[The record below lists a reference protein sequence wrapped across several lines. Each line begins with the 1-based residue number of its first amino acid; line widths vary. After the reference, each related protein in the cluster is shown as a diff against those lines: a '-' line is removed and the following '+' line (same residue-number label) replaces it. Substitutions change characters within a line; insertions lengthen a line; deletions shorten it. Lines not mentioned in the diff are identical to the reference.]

1 MNNLYQKY
9 FLKSNIITLIIIFF
23 FSFFINYYYSS
34 FGVFPIDTFFHY
46 DSAARILQGE
56 FPIRDFWIVSGLVI
70 DLIQSLFF
78 KFFGVNWFA
87 YIFHSS
93 ISNFL
98 ISLII
103 YHYFQSIKINKINSL
118 LFTCCFSTL
127 AYTVSGTP
135 FVDHHAIFFLLAST
149 VLIIK
154 AIDSEKNYLWFF
166 IVLFFFLSFLTKQVP
181 AAYIILTQ
189 GVIISAY
196 IFHVKKYSI
205 IKYLILSFSLIIF
218 FTLTLLFFLNIELK
232 DFYIQY
238 IHHPR
243 SIGSSRFLNFELTFN
258 GFFNDYKFIVL
269 PLILTFILKINKCF
283 KKNFQLSKKEI
294 YIFLILCSFVF
305 SSIFHQILTKNQIF
319 IYFLIPILFGLL
331 FTELQLTNYK
341 FKKYCSTLLLIT
353 LIFITLKYHIRYNE
367 NRKFHE
373 LESVNFDEAVPAHK
387 INKVFHNLS
396 WLNPVYDG
404 EPDNEILLIK
414 EGISYLEKEKDE
426 IMLFTHYLF
435 LDSITKK
442 KLNYPTRS
450 FTTDGASMP
459 VVGMKYFKSY
469 KSFLLNKIKDKKIKK
484 IYFFRHEGISEKTLT
499 DYLNPNCYNKLENN
513 IFILFKLK
521 CN

>member
-205 IKYLILSFSLIIF
+205 IKYLSLI
-218 FTLTLLFFLNIELK
+218 
-232 DFYIQY
+232 
-238 IHHPR
+238 
-243 SIGSSRFLNFELTFN
+243 
-258 GFFNDYKFIVL
+258 
-269 PLILTFILKINKCF
+269 
-283 KKNFQLSKKEI
+283 
-294 YIFLILCSFVF
+294 
-305 SSIFHQILTKNQIF
+305 
-319 IYFLIPILFGLL
+319 
-331 FTELQLTNYK
+331 
-341 FKKYCSTLLLIT
+341 
-353 LIFITLKYHIRYNE
+353 HI
-367 NRKFHE
+367 
-373 LESVNFDEAVPAHK
+373 
-387 INKVFHNLS
+387 
-396 WLNPVYDG
+396 
-404 EPDNEILLIK
+404 
-414 EGISYLEKEKDE
+414 
-426 IMLFTHYLF
+426 
-435 LDSITKK
+435 
-442 KLNYPTRS
+442 
-450 FTTDGASMP
+450 
-459 VVGMKYFKSY
+459 
-469 KSFLLNKIKDKKIKK
+469 
-484 IYFFRHEGISEKTLT
+484 
-499 DYLNPNCYNKLENN
+499 
-513 IFILFKLK
+513 
-521 CN
+521 